1 MPDKSKVLDGIE
13 YFLGLIA
20 FVSLFIFIHLNMSIE
35 LQDPDIW
42 LHIKTG
48 EYIVAHQTVPH
59 TDIFSSTVPGK
70 EWIDHSWLVQVI
82 FYLVFH
88 YAGPDNLILL
98 SSSVVLIAF
107 LFLFFSFYKQRRNLT
122 FGVAILAITI
132 LASRLRFNIRPENFS
147 IMFFSIFLFLLTR
160 CVRTKWVFLLPLI
173 QLFWVNCHGFF
184 IVGIVLVGLFLIA
197 EKLKRI
203 DALPWEWSK
212 VDILDNASYKNLLL
226 AFLLSCLALFLN
238 PYGYKGVIY
247 PFLVTFNS
255 IGKLSIFYKYVL
267 ELLPTWQIDYKLI
280 SSYYILIAVSASLF
294 LFNFRRIN
302 LAHLFAWLVFLGIS
316 LRVNRNIIFFNFIA
330 FLTTTNNLIQGFIF
344 KKTGLIKKPL
354 SKLIYFIKFAILAII
369 IFWFSKNS
377 NSILNSKHYIFEEN
391 RYKSSLFGIAAKEY
405 PINAVNFVLNN
416 ELPGN
421 IFNQFNY
428 GSYLI
433 NRMYP
438 KKRVFID
445 GRTELYGEEFFKN
458 YQKIGNLDEDT
469 INSLFAKYDI
479 NTVFVAG
486 TVQEIGYFAAYFFH
500 KPGWA
505 LVYFEG
511 ESLIFLRDTARN
523 KKLIEELRIDLKKW
537 QTQKADLDKLG
548 MQRVFPEPYIRR
560 GWMFY
565 FLGLDEQAIGEVR
578 QALRILPSAADAYNI
593 IGRIYIKQKSY
604 DQAFEALR
612 LARIYDPGSKET
624 LISLGDYY
632 AETGKIDLAIE
643 SYKNLIS
650 SNPRY
655 AEGYYLLGQLY
666 YKTGDMKSA
675 IKLMRMAIKITPFCA
690 KYYRELRDLLDKNND
705 PKGVTQVYQE
715 AVSLG
720 LSGVPAN

>member
-1 MPDKSKVLDGIE
+1 MPDKSKMLDGIE

-59 TDIFSSTVPGK
+59 TDIFSSTVHGK

-82 FYLVFH
+82 FYLAFH

-98 SSSVVLIAF
+98 SSSAVLIAF
-107 LFLFFSFYKQRRNLT
+107 LFLFFSIYKQRRNLT
-122 FGVAILAITI
+122 FAVVILAITI

-160 CVRTKWVFLLPLI
+160 CARTKWVFLLPVI
-173 QLFWVNCHGFF
+173 QLLWVNCHGFF

-197 EKLKRI
+197 EKLKRM

-212 VDILDNASYKNLLL
+212 IDILDNASYKNLLL

-247 PFLVTFNS
+247 PFSVTFNS
-255 IGKLSIFYKYVL
+255 IGKLSIFYKYII
-267 ELLPTWQIDYKLI
+267 ELLPTWQMDYKLI
-280 SSYYILIAVSASLF
+280 SSYYILIAISASLF
-294 LFNFRRIN
+294 LLNFKKIN

-316 LRVNRNIIFFNFIA
+316 LRVNRNIIFFNFVA
-330 FLTTTNNLIQGFIF
+330 FLTTTNNLTQGSGF
-344 KKTGLIKKPL
+344 KKIGLIKKPL
-354 SKLIYFIKFAILAII
+354 SKLIYFIKFALLAII
-369 IFWFSKNS
+369 IFWFSKSS
-377 NSILNSKHYIFEEN
+377 NFLLNNKHYIFEQD
-391 RYKSSLFGIAAKEY
+391 RYKSGLFGIAAKEY
-405 PINAVNFVLNN
+405 PVNAVNFLLKN

-421 IFNQFNY
+421 IFNRFNY

-445 GRTELYGEEFFKN
+445 GRTELYGEEFFKD

-469 INSLFAKYDI
+469 INNLFAKYDI
-479 NTVFVAG
+479 NTVLICG
-486 TVQEIGYFAAYFFH
+486 TVQDIGYFAAYFFNN
-500 KPGWA
+500 PGWA

-511 ESLIFLRDTARN
+511 ESLIFIRDITRN
-523 KKLIEELRIDLKKW
+523 KKLIEKFRIDLKKW
-537 QTQKADLDKLG
+537 QVLEADIDKIG
-548 MQRVFPEPYIRR
+548 MKRVFPELYIRR
-560 GWMFY
+560 SWMFY
-565 FLGLDEQAIGEVR
+565 FLGLDEQAISEAS
-578 QALRILPSAADAYNI
+578 QALRILPSASDAYNI
-593 IGRIYIKQKSY
+593 IGRIYIKHKSY
-604 DQAFEALR
+604 GKAFEALR
-612 LARIYDPGSKET
+612 LARIYDPGSQET
-624 LISLGDYY
+624 FISLGDYY
-632 AETGKIDLAIE
+632 TGTGKIDLAIE

-655 AEGYYLLGQLY
+655 AEGYYLLSQLY
-666 YKTGDMKSA
+666 YRTGDMKSA

-690 KYYRELRDLLDKNND
+690 KYYRELRDLLGKNND
-705 PKGVTQVYQE
+705 PEGVMQVYQE
-715 AVSLG
+715 AISLG
-720 LSGVPAN
+720 LSGVSAN